1 MTEMVKLL
9 LSAGAN
15 PNARTRTSR
24 TALSAHVRFCGTP
37 SVECVTALLR
47 AGASLDRVYEDHPF
61 EYHFPFIE
69 DRNGR
74 EFCSAIRILTAGI
87 RRNGSFKRYVRE
99 PHREVLR
106 LRSLLVRGR
115 ARGTLRTEPRIRW
128 LLKLPNDPL
137 WHVLSYW
144 RATE

>member
-1 MTEMVKLL
+1 M
-9 LSAGAN
+9 
-15 PNARTRTSR
+15 
-24 TALSAHVRFCGTP
+24 
-37 SVECVTALLR
+37 ECVTALLR
-47 AGASLDRVYEDHPF
+47 AGASLDRVYQEQPF
-61 EYHFPFIE
+61 EAQAGYPE
-69 DRNGR
+69 MPA
-74 EFCSAIRILTAGI
+74 AIRALVSGV